1 MVGNFGFRL
10 FTISSVERVDEIFC
24 SSHEDTKIAERL
36 FSSSLVAVV
45 TTTEAD
51 KLKVNTIL
59 KKIRRRFVPFLA
71 VTRDKVTFYNI
82 RLKCN
87 SFMSFSSD
95 SASK

>member
-51 KLKVNTIL
+51 KLKVNTI
-59 KKIRRRFVPFLA
+59 
-71 VTRDKVTFYNI
+71 
-82 RLKCN
+82 
-87 SFMSFSSD
+87 
-95 SASK
+95 